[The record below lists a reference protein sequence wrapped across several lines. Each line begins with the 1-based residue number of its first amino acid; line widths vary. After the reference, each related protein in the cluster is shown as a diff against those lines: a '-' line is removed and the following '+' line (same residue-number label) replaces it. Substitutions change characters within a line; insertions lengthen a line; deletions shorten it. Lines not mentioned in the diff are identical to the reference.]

1 MSNRSITTFY
11 TAIYIYTKTY
21 CFLLAEN
28 AGRGKKMKRC
38 TKMLALWLALFMA
51 IPFIA
56 GHARGEEQ
64 DARWPWDPKEEHR
77 NARLNQRAGTW
88 GKKVLWTASAPIET
102 RQGVITKSHSDS
114 YTASATVSAGFE
126 DIFGVSV
133 NAGWTETLST
143 TVTLEAGWKCV
154 WEAWT
159 VGTLYTGTADK
170 YVNGAFAGTVSG
182 SARSP
187 ERIDDKV
194 TFSRV

>member
-77 NARLNQRAGTW
+77 NARLNQRAGT
-88 GKKVLWTASAPIET
+88 
-102 RQGVITKSHSDS
+102 
-114 YTASATVSAGFE
+114 
-126 DIFGVSV
+126 
-133 NAGWTETLST
+133 
-143 TVTLEAGWKCV
+143 
-154 WEAWT
+154 
-159 VGTLYTGTADK
+159 
-170 YVNGAFAGTVSG
+170 VSG